1 MKNIFKTLIAAVLIT
16 GGFASCEDEQELKY
30 VNPAAS
36 FQILTPLT
44 GESVVLNPENQ
55 TNPALVL
62 AWEDMDY
69 GTPTEVTYTV
79 QVAANGTDFA
89 APINVT
95 STTNTF
101 ASIDVATLNTA
112 TDDAGLAPFTES
124 GLDVRIRAT
133 VGTNGDQERFSNV
146 VVYLVTPFST
156 ELPKLAVV
164 GNHQGWNPT
173 AADVPL
179 LRSSAYGAT
188 DYEGYVWLDGS
199 YKFLMP
205 DAQGN
210 FAWGNTDYGDN
221 GTFTGI
227 LAETGES
234 DATATAGY
242 YRVRANPSPT
252 VMTYSATLTTWGL
265 IGSATA
271 AITGGDGWGSDINM
285 TYDAA
290 SKTWKLTNVTLGAGD
305 IKFRAN
311 DDWGINMGD
320 NNTDGSL
327 EQDGSNITVAP
338 GTYNITLDLSNPRSY
353 TYTVQAI

>member
-30 VNPAAS
+30 VTPAAS

-79 QVAANGTDFA
+79 QVAANGTDFET
-89 APINVT
+89 PVNVT
-95 STTNTF
+95 STTNTY
-101 ASIDVATLNTA
+101 ASIDVATLNAA
-112 TDDAGLAPFTES
+112 TDNAGLAPFTES

-133 VGTNGDQERFSNV
+133 VGTNADQERFSNV
-146 VVYLVTPFST
+146 IVYLVTPFST
-156 ELPKLAVV
+156 ALPKLAVV
-164 GNHQGWNPT
+164 GNHQGWNPG

-179 LRSSAYGAT
+179 LLSSAYGAT
-188 DYEGYVWLDGS
+188 DYEGFVWLDGS
-199 YKFLMP
+199 YKFLKP
-205 DAQGN
+205 DASGA

-227 LAETGES
+227 LAETGET

-242 YRVRANPSPT
+242 YKVTANT
-252 VMTYSATLTTWGL
+252 GTLVYSAVRTNWGL

-271 AITGGDGWGSDINM
+271 AITGGDGWGSDIDM

-290 SKTWKLTNVTLGAGD
+290 SRTWKLNNVTLGAGA

-311 DDWGINMGD
+311 DDWGINMGGS
-320 NNTDGSL
+320 DGTL
-327 EQDGSNITVAP
+327 TQGGADINVAA
-338 GTYNITLDLSNPRSY
+338 GTYNITLDLSNPRAY